1 MIIKFADDTS
11 LEGTASTSEN
21 RAGIPNDLNK
31 LERAHEKKSH
41 LRSMKRS
48 VTPEDNSPQSTQASS
63 AETWR
68 RSFVLLVP
76 LLNTLGTERFTSKQS
91 NVV

>member
-41 LRSMKRS
+41 LRSMKRP

-63 AETWR
+63 AETR
-68 RSFVLLVP
+68 R
-76 LLNTLGTERFTSKQS
+76 R
-91 NVV
+91 